1 MRKNR
6 EKKLECK
13 YEERKEETRQRKL
26 NMLKQIKW
34 VIHFIQQK
42 ERKIK
47 KQHM

>member
-34 VIHFIQQK
+34 VIHLINHQ
-42 ERKIK
+42 EREIK
-47 KQHM
+47 KAA